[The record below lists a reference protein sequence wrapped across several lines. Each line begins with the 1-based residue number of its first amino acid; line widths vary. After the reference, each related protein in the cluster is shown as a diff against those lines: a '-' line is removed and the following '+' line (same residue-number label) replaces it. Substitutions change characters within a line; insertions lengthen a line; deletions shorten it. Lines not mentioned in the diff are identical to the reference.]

1 MPLQRLGSVCPPL
14 RGARGHKANC
24 WWGPGGCAGAAL
36 GCAIVLLLTSLAAAL
51 RCCCPVRL
59 QVCWLVGTGGCSC
72 CRCKPIRAPR
82 SGGQVREFWCHGG
95 GRTAVQAHVA
105 KAGAVGSPWC
115 CTGDKSIPV
124 SIGLSRSESV
134 APIAVAPIACAVQ
147 RFPAMLVPRPHGRG
161 RSKGADCNSGR
172 MPCGGAGTPL
182 VPLEVCVRLAGSVCV
197 RLAGSGIN
205 TPCVAQ
211 RSWNRTSASGLQGR
225 RHEGQV
231 G

>member
-1 MPLQRLGSVCPPL
+1 M
-14 RGARGHKANC
+14 
-24 WWGPGGCAGAAL
+24 
-36 GCAIVLLLTSLAAAL
+36 
-51 RCCCPVRL
+51 
-59 QVCWLVGTGGCSC
+59 
-72 CRCKPIRAPR
+72 
-82 SGGQVREFWCHGG
+82 REFWGHGG

-115 CTGDKSIPV
+115 CTGDRSIPV

-134 APIAVAPIACAVQ
+134 APIACAVQ
-147 RFPAMLVPRPHGRG
+147 RFPAMLVPRQHGRG
-161 RSKGADCNSGR
+161 H
-172 MPCGGAGTPL
+172 CGGAGTPL
-182 VPLEVCVRLAGSVCV
+182 VPLGVCVRLAGSVCV
-197 RLAGSGIN
+197 LAGSGIN